1 MFRFAVAKQIHMTT
15 TDKIKLGLA
24 FLLLMA
30 GVAGYYYFSGSAP
43 VLRLLLVLAGAAG
56 AAGVAWTAQPGKRF
70 FAFSKESV
78 AETRRVV
85 WPTRKETLQTTGV
98 VFVLVI
104 VVALFLWVVDAS
116 LMWLVQLLIGRGA

>member
-1 MFRFAVAKQIHMTT
+1 MTT
-15 TDKIKLGLA
+15 TDKIKLSLA

-30 GVAGYYYFSGSAP
+30 GVAGYYYFAEQAAIIR
-43 VLRLLLVLAGAAG
+43 VLLVLAGVAA
-56 AAGVAWTAQPGKRF
+56 ATATAWGSQPGKEF
-70 FAFSKESV
+70 FAFSKEAV

-98 VFVLVI
+98 VFVLVV

-116 LMWLVQLLIGRGA
+116 LMWLVQLLMGQGA

>member
-1 MFRFAVAKQIHMTT
+1 MTT
-15 TDKIKLGLA
+15 TDKIKLVLA

-30 GVAGYYYFSGSAP
+30 GVAGYYYFSGSAS
-43 VLRLLLVLAGAAG
+43 VLRLLLVLAGVAA
-56 AAGVAWTAQPGKRF
+56 AAGVAWTSQPGNQF

-78 AETRRVV
+78 AETRKVV
-85 WPTRKETLQTTGV
+85 WPTRKETVQTTGV

-116 LMWLVQLLIGRGA
+116 LMWLVQLLIGQGA

>member
-1 MFRFAVAKQIHMTT
+1 MTT
-15 TDKIKLGLA
+15 TDKIRLVLA
-24 FLLLMA
+24 FALLMA
-30 GVAGYYYFSGSAP
+30 GVAGYYFFAGLAP
-43 VLRLLLVLAGAAG
+43 VVRILVVLAGVG
-56 AAGVAWTAQPGKRF
+56 AAAAVAWTSQPGKQF
-70 FAFSKESV
+70 YAFSRESV

-116 LMWLVQLLIGRGA
+116 LMWLVQLLMGQGA

>member
-1 MFRFAVAKQIHMTT
+1 MTT

-30 GVAGYYYFSGSAP
+30 GVAGYYYFSESAS
-43 VLRLLLVLAGAAG
+43 VLRLLIVLAGVAA
-56 AAGVAWTAQPGKRF
+56 AAGVAWTAQPGKQF
-70 FAFSKESV
+70 FAFSKESA
-78 AETRRVV
+78 AETRKVV
-85 WPTRKETLQTTGV
+85 WPTRKETVQTTGV

-116 LMWLVQLLIGRGA
+116 LMWLVQLLIGQGA

>member
-1 MFRFAVAKQIHMTT
+1 MTT

-30 GVAGYYYFSGSAP
+30 GVAGYYYFSASAP

-56 AAGVAWTAQPGKRF
+56 AAAVAWTSLPGKQF
-70 FAFSKESV
+70 FDFSKESV
-78 AETRRVV
+78 AETRKVV
-85 WPTRKETLQTTGV
+85 WPTRKETVQTTGV

-116 LMWLVQLLIGRGA
+116 LMWLVQLLIGQGA